1 MTRTVRVAFY
11 AMIVAFSCLHVGWL
25 SWTEQ
30 HGDQTPDRD
39 SPLARSA
46 LADGCYHIY
55 IDGGANIGVH
65 GRFLLEPEKY
75 PDAKEA
81 AGLFDSEFGPP
92 GERDNRDF
100 CVFEIEANPTHLATL
115 TKKENA
121 YKAMG
126 WRYHVINAGV
136 FRGWLPHD
144 IFEGKTGT
152 LLPTMNLILSTF
164 VLARHQRQPRNYVL
178 LQKK

>member
-11 AMIVAFSCLHVGWL
+11 ATIVSFSCLHVGWL

-115 TKKENA
+115 TEKENA

-126 WRYHVINAGV
+126 WRYHAINAGV
-136 FRGWLPHD
+136 F
-144 IFEGKTGT
+144 
-152 LLPTMNLILSTF
+152 
-164 VLARHQRQPRNYVL
+164 
-178 LQKK
+178 

>member
-11 AMIVAFSCLHVGWL
+11 ATIVAFSCLYVGWL

-30 HGDQTPDRD
+30 HEDVKRQGGGQTAPDTD
-39 SPLARSA
+39 NPLARSA

-75 PDAKEA
+75 PDAKKVAEV
-81 AGLFDSEFGPP
+81 FDSEFGPP

-115 TKKENA
+115 TEKENA

-126 WRYHVINAGV
+126 WRYHAINAGV
-136 FRGWLPHD
+136 F
-144 IFEGKTGT
+144 
-152 LLPTMNLILSTF
+152 
-164 VLARHQRQPRNYVL
+164 
-178 LQKK
+178 